1 MKYVLLFL
9 IRLYWQ
15 VVPEKKRNRCLYKT
29 SCSRYVYDVTLK
41 QDIVDGVKALM
52 VRVRTCNRHH
62 EVVYL
67 KEENVFVIRLKDG
80 TMLQHAEI
88 SERIVS
94 EYMVNVKLVNLS

>member
-15 VVPEKKRNRCLYKT
+15 VVPEKKRNRCLYKV
-29 SCSRYVYDVTLK
+29 SCSRHVYDVTLRK
-41 QDIVDGVKALM
+41 GIVDGVKALM
-52 VRVRTCNRHH
+52 MRVRTCNRHH

-80 TMLQHAEI
+80 TMLQEAEI
-88 SERIVS
+88 SERIILDYS
-94 EYMVNVKLVNLS
+94 MNMELANLS